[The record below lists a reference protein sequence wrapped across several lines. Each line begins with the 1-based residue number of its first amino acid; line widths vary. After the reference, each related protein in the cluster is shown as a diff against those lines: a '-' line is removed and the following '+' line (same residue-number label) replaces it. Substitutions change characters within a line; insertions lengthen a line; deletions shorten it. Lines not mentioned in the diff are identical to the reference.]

1 MYWGEVLRGDWR
13 HWGHAEGGPVGM
25 RVRVGMVR
33 MLGDRVR
40 VRMVRMLLERT
51 LLAL

>member
-1 MYWGEVLRGDWR
+1 MYWRDVLRGDWR
-13 HWGHAEGGPVGM
+13 HWGDTEGGPVGM

-40 VRMVRMLLERT
+40 VRMVRILLERT